1 MDLLEYQAK
10 ELFSKVGIPILPSQ
24 PIADPRQIKKLQIP
38 YPVVLKSQVRA
49 GGRGKAGGIRF
60 VENTIDAIAAAQ
72 YIFNL
77 PILGQYPNVILA
89 EARYNTRE
97 EFFLAVVLDYQL
109 KRPVL
114 LGSAKGGIEVE
125 PLLENIQK
133 VVVEEEFS
141 PFYARRLVTKM
152 GLRGK
157 LIQSVSA
164 IVEKMYRLFVEKDLD
179 IIEINP
185 LGVGADGE
193 VMALDGKITI
203 NDNALVRHPDLYSFD
218 KTNNNFARD
227 YPPTISS
234 LPLPQWLNCQDESGN
249 IGIVSNSFGLALVT
263 WDLIVQDG
271 GKPRCCLV
279 IDRST
284 KSELLPHYYL
294 ARVLNIAL
302 EKLSEVKGLKVV
314 FINILGNEEITG
326 SATTAIVDYFQLLQ
340 KKAAAKQLSTDEE
353 ESLTELQFAPA
364 TQPLQWVVRIV
375 GGKSN
380 STQTIATEMPVRWI
394 DDLEEAVSETISLT
408 KLEGA

>member
-89 EARYNTRE
+89 EARYNAKE
-97 EFFLAVVLDYQL
+97 EFFLAIVLDYQL

-114 LGSAKGGIEVE
+114 LGSAKGGVEIE

-133 VVVEEEFS
+133 VVVEADFS

-185 LGVGADGE
+185 LGVGVDGE

-203 NDNALVRHPDLYSFD
+203 NSNALVRHPDLYSLQRA
-218 KTNNNFARD
+218 NNNFTND
-227 YPPTISS
+227 SQS
-234 LPLPQWLNCQDESGN
+234 LSALPSPQWLDYQDESGN
-249 IGIVSNSFGLALVT
+249 IAIVCNSLGLALVT
-263 WDLIVQDG
+263 WDLIVRDG
-271 GKPRCCLV
+271 GKPRGSLV
-279 IDRST
+279 IDRAT
-284 KSELLPHYYL
+284 KSELLPHYYI
-294 ARVLNIAL
+294 ARSLNTAL
-302 EKLSEVKGLKVV
+302 EKLSEVSGIKAVL
-314 FINILGNEEITG
+314 INILGNEEITG
-326 SATTAIVDYFQLLQ
+326 SATNAIVDYLQLLQ
-340 KKAAAKQLSTDEE
+340 QKAAVKQLAIEE
-353 ESLTELQFAPA
+353 GSLDGSDLGSEPE
-364 TQPLQWVVRIV
+364 PLQWIIRIV
-375 GGKSN
+375 GGKKDFPEA
-380 STQTIATEMPVRWI
+380 TFTEMPVRWI
-394 DDLEEAVSETISLT
+394 DDLEEAVSQTISLA
-408 KLEGA
+408 KIE

>member
-89 EARYNTRE
+89 EARYNARE

-109 KRPVL
+109 KCPVL
-114 LGSAKGGIEVE
+114 LGSAKGGVEVE

-133 VVVEEEFS
+133 VVIEEDFS

-164 IVEKMYRLFVEKDLD
+164 IVEKMYRLFIDKDLD

-203 NDNALVRHPDLYSFD
+203 NDNALVRHPDLYSFHNSS
-218 KTNNNFARD
+218 NNLSD
-227 YPPTISS
+227 DSQTLPS
-234 LPLPQWLNCQDESGN
+234 LPPLQWLDYQDESGN
-249 IGIVSNSFGLALVT
+249 IGIISNSLGLALVT
-263 WDLIVQDG
+263 WDLIARDG
-271 GKPRCCLV
+271 GKPRCSLV
-279 IDRST
+279 IDRAM
-284 KSELLPHYYL
+284 KSELLPHYYI
-294 ARVLNIAL
+294 ARALNVAL
-302 EKLSEVKGLKVV
+302 EKLTEVSGLKVII
-314 FINILGNEEITG
+314 INILGNEEITG
-326 SATTAIVDYFQLLQ
+326 SATNAIVDYLKLLQ
-340 KKAAAKQLSTDEE
+340 KKAVLKKLSIDDESLE
-353 ESLTELQFAPA
+353 ESNLIPA
-364 TQPLQWVVRIV
+364 TQPLQWVIRIV
-375 GGKSN
+375 GGQSDR
-380 STQTIATEMPVRWI
+380 SETILTEMPVSWI
-394 DDLEEAVSETISLT
+394 DDLEAAVSETISLA
-408 KLEGA
+408 KLE

>member
-77 PILGQYPNVILA
+77 PILGKYPNVVLA
-89 EARYNTRE
+89 EARYNATE
-97 EFFLAVVLDYQL
+97 EFFLAIVLDYQL
-109 KRPVL
+109 KCPVL
-114 LGSAKGGIEVE
+114 LGSARGGIEVQ

-218 KTNNNFARD
+218 RENNKFSED
-227 YPPTISS
+227 TPGLPP
-234 LPLPQWLNCQDESGN
+234 LPSPQWLDCQDESGN
-249 IGIVSNSFGLALVT
+249 IGIVSNSLGLALVT
-263 WDLIVQDG
+263 WDLIARDG
-271 GKPRCCLV
+271 GKPKCCLV
-279 IDRST
+279 IDRAAR
-284 KSELLPHYYL
+284 SELLPHYYI
-294 ARVLNIAL
+294 ARGLNTAL
-302 EKLSEVKGLKVV
+302 EKLAEVKDLKVV
-314 FINILGNEEITG
+314 LVNILGNEEITE
-326 SATTAIVDYFQLLQ
+326 SATTAIADYLQSLQ
-340 KKAAAKQLSTDEE
+340 KKAAANKIANDEE
-353 ESLTELQFAPA
+353 SERAELLFSASPS
-364 TQPLQWVVRIV
+364 LQWVIRIL
-375 GGKSN
+375 GTDK
-380 STQTIATEMPVRWI
+380 QLPEAILTEMPVRWI
-394 DDLEEAVSETISLT
+394 DDLEEAVSQTISLA
-408 KLEGA
+408 KLE